1 MCVSQDWLRYQNSC
15 FKLFSEYKTWISAQ
29 NSCERINSSLVS
41 IHSAEENAEVHK
53 LVVKN
58 KGPVWIGLTNLYSIG
73 LSYEWV
79 DGSDLSFTNWSYGEP
94 SYSHKGV
101 FENCTE
107 MGLSGRWNDLNQN
120 LSLTYVCGKKIIP

>member
-1 MCVSQDWLRYQNSC
+1 MCVSQDWHLYQNLC
-15 FKLFSEYKTWISAQ
+15 FKLFSELKTWISAQ
-29 NSCERINSSLVS
+29 YSCERINSSLVS

-58 KGPVWIGLTNLYSIG
+58 NAPVWIGLTNLYSIG

-79 DGSDLSFTNWSYGEP
+79 DGSNLSFTNWGSRQP
-94 SYSHKGV
+94 SYSHNGV

-107 MGLSGRWNDLNQN
+107 MGLKGLWNDLNQN
-120 LSLTYVCGKKIIP
+120 SSLTYVCSKKISP